1 MVGLKPI
8 AFILL
13 PKAKNMWNPE
23 EITILELAK
32 EIIEYTESKSDI
44 SFKPLPT
51 DDPIQRQPDIS
62 LAKTKIGWE
71 PSIDRKNG
79 LKRTIE
85 YFQFKLMEIQ

>member
-23 EITILELAK
+23 GITILDLAK
-32 EIIEYTESKSDI
+32 EIIKITGSKSNI
-44 SFKPLPT
+44 IYKPLPT

-71 PSIDRKNG
+71 PSIDRKKG

-85 YFQFKLMEIQ
+85 YFRDKLMEIQ